1 MPSAETLLI
10 VSLVIAVDVVV
21 FYALRVWMR
30 GVFESLVKRFPARPV
45 EHGALTKRF
54 QSLRLGVTSFGF
66 SFEIAL
72 DETHAHFSPH
82 RLGRWFGAQR
92 FSVPREVLATGK
104 KIGLL
109 YTSVKLLD
117 WRLLAPNW
125 VFEPRGDAPKS
136 LRRA

>member
-1 MPSAETLLI
+1 MPSVETLVI

-21 FYALRVWMR
+21 FYALRVWMLS
-30 GVFESLVKRFPARPV
+30 VFESLVKRFPARPV
-45 EHGALTKRF
+45 EHGALTRRF

-72 DETHAHFSPH
+72 DETNAHFTPH
-82 RLGRWFGAQR
+82 RLARWFGAQR
-92 FSVPREVLATGK
+92 FSVPREVLAAAK
-104 KIGLL
+104 KGIGG
-109 YTSVKLLD
+109 YSSVKLVD

-125 VFEPRGDAPKS
+125 VFEPRDDAPKS